1 MTFDVINVCIITL
14 VFQWKNTLFCQLFS
28 DLFFKRSKRDSN
40 DTNLTYAHR
49 RLINKFMKLILHL
62 FACIATNPY
71 TNSLTSRESPPIDA
85 ANKRFAT
92 QYKPNVI
99 WTVRERTT
107 CTRVVTQFQICS
119 AWFAFFFFRVF
130 TLFFAAHFCHSAA
143 SFNNHIKRHQHLLLW
158 VSQHSQ
164 EPIVSKSRLSKHAF
178 NCGLF
183 LSVVVV
189 LFFVCVLRMLMLT
202 SMLLHFNKMNTKEW
216 EIKPMRQCTRS
227 EIVREGERV

>member
-119 AWFAFFFFRVF
+119 AWFAFFFSCVHSFFCCTFLPFCCFIQQPYKTTSTSSSLSFTTFSRAHRV
-130 TLFFAAHFCHSAA
+130 
-143 SFNNHIKRHQHLLLW
+143 
-158 VSQHSQ
+158 
-164 EPIVSKSRLSKHAF
+164 
-178 NCGLF
+178 
-183 LSVVVV
+183 
-189 LFFVCVLRMLMLT
+189 
-202 SMLLHFNKMNTKEW
+202 
-216 EIKPMRQCTRS
+216 
-227 EIVREGERV
+227 